1 MPLNSW
7 KAGKFLLTAG
17 LLAVLVQGLW
27 QLPDLQDY
35 LFPGHQLA
43 AGLQSARRECRKIED
58 DLIALRDRVDYL
70 KWFLAHRGPDQK
82 VSVNRMLSFP
92 FSEFIR
98 SLSPNFFWK
107 VNVYLAQKTRV
118 KEERRLRY
126 LDALLNNIDLQL
138 RQPSCPN
145 STAILP
151 KNVGARSALQ
161 QIQAFQHQWSVYN
174 VKLNELIEQL
184 ALVENHGYK
193 H

>member
-1 MPLNSW
+1 MPLNSL

-17 LLAVLVQGLW
+17 LLLVLVQGLW

-35 LFPGHQLA
+35 FFPGHQLA
-43 AGLQSARRECRKIED
+43 ADLQSASKECRKFED

-70 KWFLAHRGPDQK
+70 KWFLTHKSPHQK
-82 VSVNRMLSFP
+82 VSVNWMLSFP

-98 SLSPNFFWK
+98 SLSPHLFWH

-126 LDALLNNIDLQL
+126 LDALLNNIGWQL
-138 RQPSCPN
+138 RQSSCPN

-151 KNVGARSALQ
+151 KNAGLDARQ

-174 VKLNELIEQL
+174 IKLNNLIEQL
-184 ALVENHGYK
+184 VWVENHGYK
-193 H
+193 N

>member
-17 LLAVLVQGLW
+17 LLVVLVQGLW

-43 AGLQSARRECRKIED
+43 ADLQSARRECRKIGD

-138 RQPSCPN
+138 RQPSCPK

-151 KNVGARSALQ
+151 KNAAALSALQ

-184 ALVENHGYK
+184 AWVENHGYK